1 MPSND
6 RLAEAMRIVAA
17 DDTPAHR
24 ADLYEA
30 MLAADLLVLTPEA
43 PATAGPA
50 PLEPDE
56 AVELVT
62 IADDETDGLVLA
74 VFTSEQAILRFGQ
87 PAGCFLAMPARELF
101 AMADGGRR
109 RGGHRSRLADAP
121 QHPRPGRGGPWAKSS
136 GHLPTEDGEIVQAAS
151 EVRVGVPSE
160 PLAPDVVAAV
170 RAALAAERHADAA
183 WLFVLHQPPA
193 DPQLVVAVALDEALD
208 DDARAAAMRAVVTHA
223 GEQAPGARRPGL
235 RRRRGRLARS
245 TRRRRRHRALPAL
258 ERASR
263 PRPIGR
269 PPGAGGAPGSGRGR
283 HAQVEG
289 ATLAAPRAAT
299 PRPAPS

>member
-101 AMADGGRR
+101 AMADGAGVA
-109 RGGHRSRLADAP
+109 GVVIDHGSPTHGILGPAEVAALA
-121 QHPRPGRGGPWAKSS
+121 R
-136 GHLPTEDGEIVQAAS
+136 GHLPTEDGEIVRAAS

-223 GEQAPGARRPGL
+223 GEQAPGARVLGFVAAEADL
-235 RRRRGRLARS
+235 RGQLD
-245 TRRRRRHRALPAL
+245 
-258 ERASR
+258 
-263 PRPIGR
+263 G
-269 PPGAGGAPGSGRGR
+269 GGAIELYRR
-283 HAQVEG
+283 
-289 ATLAAPRAAT
+289 
-299 PRPAPS
+299 

>member
-30 MLAADLLVLTPEA
+30 MLAADLLVLTRRPRRRPGRA
-43 PATAGPA
+43 ARAGRGGRAGDDRRRRDRRPRVGRVHQRAGDPALRSAGRVLPRHA
-50 PLEPDE
+50 RPR
-56 AVELVT
+56 AV
-62 IADDETDGLVLA
+62 
-74 VFTSEQAILRFGQ
+74 RH
-87 PAGCFLAMPARELF
+87 
-101 AMADGGRR
+101 GRR
-109 RGGHRSRLADAP
+109 RGRRRVVIDHGSPTHGILGPAEVAALA
-121 QHPRPGRGGPWAKSS
+121 R
-136 GHLPTEDGEIVQAAS
+136 GHLPTEDGEIVRAAS
-151 EVRVGVPSE
+151 EVRAGVPSE

-223 GEQAPGARRPGL
+223 GEQAPGARVLGFVAAEADL
-235 RRRRGRLARS
+235 RGQLD
-245 TRRRRRHRALPAL
+245 
-258 ERASR
+258 
-263 PRPIGR
+263 G
-269 PPGAGGAPGSGRGR
+269 GGAIELYRR
-283 HAQVEG
+283 
-289 ATLAAPRAAT
+289 
-299 PRPAPS
+299 